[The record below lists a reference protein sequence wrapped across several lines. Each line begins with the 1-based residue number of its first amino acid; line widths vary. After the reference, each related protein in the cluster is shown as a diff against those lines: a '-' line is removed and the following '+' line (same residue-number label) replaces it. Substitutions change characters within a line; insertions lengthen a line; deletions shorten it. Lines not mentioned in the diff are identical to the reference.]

1 MPAVPAGA
9 TRPGPTVDPA
19 VRRRRWLRLTGVLA
33 GTAAASLRAPVTGAR
48 GRRRLSVCAAA
59 RMLTAAGVRV
69 RVVPSPV
76 PWPRTGVGHGPGH
89 LVVATS
95 ICWVDDLALRTVVTG
110 LPVGSSATETRV
122 AELLRAGQTVTV
134 GSAGTALLQAA
145 VGAGAAICPVVVR
158 YRVDGEAGSAVA
170 ASIAGATRWRSL
182 ARVVATRGL
191 VVEVHLLPALDP
203 AGADREPVRP
213 TPVRRRVPV
222 RAA

>member
-1 MPAVPAGA
+1 MPLVPACA
-9 TRPGPTVDPA
+9 PRPGPTVDVA

-59 RMLTAAGVRV
+59 RVLTAAGVRV

-89 LVVATS
+89 LVVANS
-95 ICWVDDLALRTVVTG
+95 ISWVDDLALRTVVPG
-110 LPVGSSATETRV
+110 LPVARSSATETRV
-122 AELLRAGQTVTV
+122 G
-134 GSAGTALLQAA
+134 GLLQAA
-145 VGAGAAICPVVVR
+145 VDAGAVVCPVAVR

-170 ASIAGATRWRSL
+170 ASLAGALSWRSL

-191 VVEVHLLPALDP
+191 VVEVHLLPAIDP
-203 AGADREPVRP
+203 AGAARAPVPPAPVRG
-213 TPVRRRVPV
+213 RVPV